1 MPIKIQLHRTRMGTS
16 NEHVLLDN
24 TINNLHTYI
33 TLSVGKCENKLI
45 KSLKRNKL
53 KKCIEDRWVRLSDWG
68 DNNWLQLPRPPHTHS
83 FRSAW
88 LSTNSA
94 SLWQFQNMTTTTDR
108 QCTIWA
114 HGGGGGSSSSSSNPS
129 RLLHVNTFCM
139 AFIKQAYFPSSF
151 IL

>member
-1 MPIKIQLHRTRMGTS
+1 MGTS
-16 NEHVLLDN
+16 NEQVLLDN

-68 DNNWLQLPRPPHTHS
+68 DNDWLQLPRPPHTHT

-88 LSTNSA
+88 LPTNS
-94 SLWQFQNMTTTTDR
+94 SLTMAVSRHDGNNR
-108 QCTIWA
+108 QA
-114 HGGGGGSSSSSSNPS
+114 VYYMGSRWRRRRRQQQQQQSLRSAACE
-129 RLLHVNTFCM
+129 HV
-139 AFIKQAYFPSSF
+139 
-151 IL
+151 L